1 MKRRTLPILITAS
14 ALTLAACN
22 NDSGDSKDG
31 KQADKGEVLIESKA
45 GKTTTGDILDEMGSD
60 AMAQQAFQIT
70 ISDILEDKYKDKVD
84 KKKLEEEAD
93 KEIEK
98 YGGKESFEQLMQQ
111 QNPGM
116 TVDSFKSQKV
126 QQAYQQQLFDEEF
139 EISDKELKE
148 KTQKASH
155 ILIKVKSDEK
165 KPEGQPED
173 KEALSD
179 KEAKKKAE
187 DLLKQVKEDPKKF
200 GELAKKHT
208 MDAGTKEKDGSLGY
222 VTKGQTVEEF
232 EKVLFNTEEG
242 KIHDELVKTD
252 FGYHIIK
259 HDKEDDFDKQKDQL
273 KNQLRQSLLQ
283 KEPNKVKDIYKKLLD
298 EYKVDYKNE
307 DIKKFVEEKILADQ
321 EQQQPAAPSAEES
334 K

>member
-126 QQAYQQQLFDEEF
+126 QQAYQEKLFDEEF
-139 EISDKELKE
+139 EISDKQLKE
-148 KTQKASH
+148 DTQKGSH
-155 ILIKVKSDEK
+155 ILIKVKSDDQQE
-165 KPEGQPED
+165 ED
-173 KEALSD
+173 KKALSD

-283 KEPNKVKDIYKKLLD
+283 EEPNKVKDIYKKLLD

-321 EQQQPAAPSAEES
+321 EQQPAAPSAEES